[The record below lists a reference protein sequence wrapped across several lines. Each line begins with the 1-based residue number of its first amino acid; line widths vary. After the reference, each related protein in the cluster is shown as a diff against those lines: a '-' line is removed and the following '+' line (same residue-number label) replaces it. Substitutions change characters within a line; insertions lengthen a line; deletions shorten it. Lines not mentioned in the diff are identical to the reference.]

1 MDLDHLL
8 AHITPAVYATLKQVV
23 ETGRWPDGSRLDDEQ
38 RGLCLQ
44 AVIAWGERHLPAAER
59 VGHIPARPH
68 AHCGGAGEVS
78 AAAPQPLK
86 WRH

>member
-8 AHITPAVYATLKQVV
+8 AHITPEVYATLKQAV
-23 ETGRWPDGSRLDDEQ
+23 ETGRWPDGNRLDDEQ

-59 VGHIPARPH
+59 VGHIPSRPH
-68 AHCGGAGEVS
+68 THCGGEGEMS
-78 AAAPQPLK
+78 AAEPQPLK
-86 WRH
+86 WLH

>member
-8 AHITPAVYATLKQVV
+8 AHITPAVYETLKQAV
-23 ETGRWPDGSRLDDEQ
+23 ETGRWPDGNRLDATQ

-44 AVIAWGERHLPAAER
+44 AVIAWGERNLPAGER
-59 VGHIPARPH
+59 VGHIPARAHP
-68 AHCGGAGEVS
+68 HCGGSGEV
-78 AAAPQPLK
+78 ADPAPRPLQ

>member
-8 AHITPAVYATLKQVV
+8 AHITPAVYETLKQAV
-23 ETGRWPDGSRLDDEQ
+23 ETGRWPDGNRLDDNQ

-44 AVIAWGERHLPAAER
+44 AVIAWGERNLPADER

-68 AHCGGAGEVS
+68 SHCGNSGEV
-78 AAAPQPLK
+78 AAPRPLH